1 MTTKHIAIIL
11 SALLLASS
19 VITSCK
25 KNILDT
31 VPNDRLSTDYFW
43 KTEADA
49 KLAVNA
55 IYPFLDGTN
64 IFVWDGT
71 SDIGHTNAPFQVEAL
86 LEQGV
91 YDALNSRIQ
100 TEWSNA
106 YSGIAAANFVLD
118 NIDKVPSTNTA
129 LINQF
134 KGEAKALR
142 AYQYIKLAAFYG
154 DVPLVTKSISIEE
167 GRQLTRTPVSQ
178 VWDFV
183 DKELTEAASLLPVT
197 YAALEK
203 GRVTKGTALALK
215 ARADLLAA
223 RYPLAAEAAKQV
235 MDLNVYSLYPQ
246 YAKLFSYAA
255 ENNTEVVLNK
265 EFIKDNY
272 PVNVFGFMAPYSQK
286 NSGNTYV
293 PTKKLVDTYTMSNG
307 KDIID
312 PSSGFDPNN
321 PYTNRDPRLRYS
333 IFVSGDALPDGKIF
347 KPEPN
352 SGTSDA
358 IGNTYLASTTGFVL
372 KKYINTEDYANPTN
386 NGINIILL
394 RYAEVL
400 LTYAEAKIELNQI
413 DPSVV
418 DAINKVRQRSD
429 VSLPALPN
437 TLTQAELR
445 DAVRRERT
453 TELAFEGLRT
463 WDVRRWKIAETVIP
477 GAVMGITY
485 LVNGQLTTFKVQA
498 FEKVFDKGR
507 HYLWPIPQKERQ
519 LNPNLTQNPGW

>member
-1 MTTKHIAIIL
+1 H
-11 SALLLASS
+11 
-19 VITSCK
+19 
-25 KNILDT
+25 
-31 VPNDRLSTDYFW
+31 
-43 KTEADA
+43 
-49 KLAVNA
+49 
-55 IYPFLDGTN
+55 
-64 IFVWDGT
+64 
-71 SDIGHTNAPFQVEAL
+71 
-86 LEQGV
+86 
-91 YDALNSRIQ
+91 
-100 TEWSNA
+100 
-106 YSGIAAANFVLD
+106 
-118 NIDKVPSTNTA
+118 
-129 LINQF
+129 
-134 KGEAKALR
+134 
-142 AYQYIKLAAFYG
+142 
-154 DVPLVTKSISIEE
+154 
-167 GRQLTRTPVSQ
+167 
-178 VWDFV
+178 
-183 DKELTEAASLLPVT
+183 
-197 YAALEK
+197 AALEK
-203 GRVTKGTALALK
+203 GRVTKGAALALK

-265 EFIKDNY
+265 EFIKDTY

-307 KDIID
+307 KDITD

-321 PYTNRDPRLRYS
+321 PYTNRDPRLRFS

-394 RYAEVL
+394 RFAEVL

-418 DAINKVRQRSD
+418 DAINKVRQRGD

-437 TLTQAELR
+437 TFTQAELR
-445 DAVRRERT
+445 NAVRRERT

>member
-1 MTTKHIAIIL
+1 MTTKHISIIVSAIVL
-11 SALLLASS
+11 VSS
-19 VITSCK
+19 VITGCK
-25 KNILDT
+25 KDILNT
-31 VPNDRLSTDYFW
+31 APNDRLSTDVFW
-43 KTEADA
+43 KTENDA

-55 IYPFLDGTN
+55 IYPFLDGVN

-71 SDIGHTNAPFQVEAL
+71 SDIGHTNAPFQAEAL

-91 YDALNSRIQ
+91 YDALNSRVL
-100 TEWSNA
+100 TEWNNA
-106 YSGIAAANFVLD
+106 YSGIAASNFVLD
-118 NIDKVPSTNTA
+118 NIDKVTSANTA

-154 DVPLVTKSISIEE
+154 DVPLVTKSISIDE

-183 DKELTEAASLLPVT
+183 DKELTEAASLLPLS
-197 YAALEK
+197 YAAAEK

-223 RYPLAAEAAKQV
+223 RYQLAAEAAKQV
-235 MDLNVYSLYPQ
+235 MDLKLYSLYPQ
-246 YAKLFSYAA
+246 YSKLFSYAA
-255 ENNTEVVLNK
+255 ENNAEVILNK
-265 EFIKDNY
+265 EFIKDIY
-272 PVNVFGFMAPYSQK
+272 SVNVFGSMAPYSQK
-286 NSGNTYV
+286 NSNNTYV
-293 PTKKLVDTYTMSNG
+293 PTKRLADTYTMSNG
-307 KDIID
+307 KDITD
-312 PSSGFDPNN
+312 PTSGFDPNN

-333 IFVSGDALPDGKIF
+333 IFVSGDLLPDGKTF
-347 KPEPN
+347 RPEPN

-358 IGNTYLASTTGFVL
+358 IGNTYLATTTGFVL

-413 DPSVV
+413 DASVF
-418 DAINKVRQRSD
+418 DAINQVRQRSD
-429 VSLPALPN
+429 VNLPPLPN
-437 TLTQAELR
+437 TLTQAQLR
-445 DAVRRERT
+445 EAVRRERT
-453 TELAFEGLRT
+453 SELAFEGLRT
-463 WDVRRWKIAETVIP
+463 WDIRRWKLAETVIP
-477 GAVMGITY
+477 GPVMGMTY
-485 LVNGQLTTFKVQA
+485 LVNGQPTTIKVQA

-507 HYLWPIPQKERQ
+507 HYLWPVPQKERQ